1 MGKVIFVNLMVLQSM
16 TVKKVFSVGLM
27 LLLIS
32 LLEACGQK
40 GVLFLPEVANAPQ
53 ENKVPQISK
62 ATDAGNTSEATP
74 EMKENVS
81 NAQKEIEPL
90 PPTL

>member
-27 LLLIS
+27 LMLIS

-40 GVLFLPEVANAPQ
+40 GVLFLPEVAKAPQ
-53 ENKVPQISK
+53 TSK
-62 ATDAGNTSEATP
+62 ATDASNAPKATP
-74 EMKENVS
+74 ETKENVS
-81 NAQKEIEPL
+81 NSQKEVEPL
-90 PPTL
+90 SPTL